1 MLSSQA
7 TACWQQ
13 RSIMPHHDDEMI
25 MWSHGLCHVSRQPSY
40 LQTVQATAWRGVCH
54 LRRELAA
61 MNRARHDSGGRLL
74 LRLTRPGAWPRR
86 PSLAPRTSWGSA
98 RAGAAHRPLRFS
110 LNLRQ
115 ISLDFGQNFAPACGS
130 RGRRRRASPASRSV
144 VSPKHGWP
152 ILLVSNP
159 G

>member
-13 RSIMPHHDDEMI
+13 RSVIVMPHHDDMI

-40 LQTVQATAWRGVCH
+40 LQMVQATAWRAVCH

-61 MNRARHDSGGRLL
+61 MNGHNSGGRLL

-98 RAGAAHRPLRFS
+98 RAGAAQRALRFS

-115 ISLDFGQNFAPACGS
+115 ISLDFGQNSAPACGS
-130 RGRRRRASPASRSV
+130 RGRRRRASPASQSV
-144 VSPKHGWP
+144 VRHGWP
-152 ILLVSNP
+152 TL

>member
-13 RSIMPHHDDEMI
+13 RSVIVMPHHDDDDLI

-40 LQTVQATAWRGVCH
+40 LLTVQATAWRGVCH
-54 LRRELAA
+54 LRRELEA
-61 MNRARHDSGGRLL
+61 MNRHNSGGRLL

-86 PSLAPRTSWGSA
+86 PSLAPRTSSGSA
-98 RAGAAHRPLRFS
+98 KAGAAQRPLRFS
-110 LNLRQ
+110 LSLRQ

-130 RGRRRRASPASRSV
+130 RGRRRRASPASQSV
-144 VSPKHGWP
+144 
-152 ILLVSNP
+152 VSNP